1 MKNKNLFLA
10 IDGIDG
16 TGKST
21 LINKLKEHLE
31 NEGHEVVV
39 FGNPGGGTEAALKVR
54 EVAFNYDLQKGT
66 DLLAMG
72 FCQMELWSKCK
83 ELLAEGKTVIVD
95 RWTLSTIAYQGG
107 VTGIPMTTLNCYFT
121 LINNFRK
128 TYDLPDVDL
137 HVWLHGDFEL
147 IKKRILG
154 RTDKPSDKYEKVSPD
169 WFNKIQGAYKYVY
182 DSVKLEK
189 SKRLTRTSYWGECY
203 GIKFLSDIKID
214 ENTTPESN
222 LKQVLEDIELIK

>member
-1 MKNKNLFLA
+1 MRKKNLFLA

-21 LINKLKEHLE
+21 LINKLKKHLE
-31 NEGHEVVV
+31 NEGHDVVI
-39 FGNPGGGTEAALKVR
+39 FGNPGGGTEAAMKVR

-72 FCQMELWSKCK
+72 FCQMELWHKCK

-107 VTGIPMTTLNCYFT
+107 VTGIPITTLNCYFT
-121 LINNFRK
+121 LLSNLRK
-128 TYDLPDVDL
+128 TYELPNVDL

-147 IKKRILG
+147 IKKRISG
-154 RTDKPSDKYEKVSPD
+154 RTDKPSDKYEKVSEE
-169 WFNKIQGAYKYVY
+169 WFSKIHGAYKYVY

-189 SKRLTRTSYWGECY
+189 NKRLTKVSYWGECY
-203 GIKFLSDIKID
+203 GINNLADIKIT
-214 ENTTPESN
+214 EETTPESN
-222 LKQVLEDIELIK
+222 LQQVIQDLEMI